1 MKRIDLLKV
10 VLLFVALAIWAFGAH
25 TGRRSLMI
33 VGIGFLVVALL
44 LRFVPKI
51 GGRS

>member
-1 MKRIDLLKV
+1 
-10 VLLFVALAIWAFGAH
+10 
-25 TGRRSLMI
+25 MI
-33 VGIGFLVVALL
+33 VGIAFLVVALL